1 MFSICIAILAGVSIV
16 VSRIINANL
25 AKKIGTFQ
33 GTFFNY
39 VTGLLVSILFLFFSS
54 ESLSLSTT
62 TLQSIPFAAY
72 LGGFVGVIVIVA
84 SNYITPK
91 ISSFYLTLF
100 IFVGQLFM
108 GVVIDFFTL
117 HDISIGKVIGGL
129 LVLLGLTY
137 NLMLDRADR
146 VVKGKTVQP

>member
-16 VSRIINANL
+16 VARIINANL

-39 VTGLLVSILFLFFSS
+39 VTGLLVSVLFLLFSS
-54 ESLSLSTT
+54 ESLSLSTA

-72 LGGFVGVIVIVA
+72 LGGIVGVIVIVA

-108 GVVIDFFTL
+108 GVIIDFFTL
-117 HDISIGKVIGGL
+117 HDISIGKVLGGF

-137 NLMLDRADR
+137 NLILDRADTA
-146 VVKGKTVQP
+146 VKGEAVQS

>member
-72 LGGFVGVIVIVA
+72 LGGLVGVIVIVA

-117 HDISIGKVIGGL
+117 HDISIGKVVGGL

-146 VVKGKTVQP
+146 VVKDTAVQS

>member
-72 LGGFVGVIVIVA
+72 LGGLVGVIVIVA

-117 HDISIGKVIGGL
+117 HDISIGKVIGGV